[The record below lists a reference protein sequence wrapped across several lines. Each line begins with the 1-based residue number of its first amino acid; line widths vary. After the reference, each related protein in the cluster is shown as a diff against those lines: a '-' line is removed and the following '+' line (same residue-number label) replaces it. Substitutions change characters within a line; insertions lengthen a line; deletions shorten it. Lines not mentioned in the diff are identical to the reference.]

1 MTPGDEQALQEPE
14 GTKTSASDGL
24 GGRYAWLRWAPAT
37 VPAHDNQRDAQGGP
51 AQGFVRNHTEHSE
64 FRTMSTASTATLS
77 PPSTNRRLGTD
88 EVAAVLGYAQTATVL
103 RLIRE
108 ENLPAVRFNRRY
120 YINEADLHAWM
131 AERGL
136 IAATAALPAETAAS
150 DAVTVDPA
158 WVAAQV
164 AKFDADALRR
174 AGELLLALSRDAET
188 ATTSGTR

>member
-1 MTPGDEQALQEPE
+1 
-14 GTKTSASDGL
+14 
-24 GGRYAWLRWAPAT
+24 
-37 VPAHDNQRDAQGGP
+37 
-51 AQGFVRNHTEHSE
+51 
-64 FRTMSTASTATLS
+64 MSTASTATLS